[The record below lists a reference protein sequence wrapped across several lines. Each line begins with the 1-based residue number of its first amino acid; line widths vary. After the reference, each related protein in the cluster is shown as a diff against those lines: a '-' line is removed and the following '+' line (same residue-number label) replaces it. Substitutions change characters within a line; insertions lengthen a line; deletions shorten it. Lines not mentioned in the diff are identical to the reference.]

1 MGNHVW
7 RSKEHAVLNA
17 SPAPAVVSDTAYP
30 AIIRRFLTARGLSE
44 PDVVKDL
51 FNSKLSELKDPFLM
65 KGMDLAI
72 QRLVQA
78 YKSQEK
84 VCVYADFD
92 LDGTSGLAL
101 LREGLLKLGFKN
113 LTYAQPKRLS
123 DGYGFHAHIVEELA
137 KSGVK
142 VIVTVDVG
150 ITAFE
155 AALKAKECGVDV
167 IITDHH
173 QPAESLPEA
182 LVVVNPNQREC
193 TSKLG
198 YLCGAGVAF
207 YLLRALKR
215 VLVQEGLVA
224 ETQFDLKS
232 VLDFF
237 CIATLTD
244 MVPLVED
251 NRALVKHGLLAIEK
265 TTHVGL
271 KVLLESLGLTGR
283 PLSSSDVAIRFAP
296 KLNALSRMENGI
308 LPIDIMIEEDLE
320 VARSKVE
327 QILEN
332 NSTRVQL
339 QSSGEQEALESL
351 KKWPH
356 ENFVVVASEQFH
368 RGVIGLIATKI
379 AGQKNVPTFVGSI
392 SKEGSVVGSARR
404 APGSSLSLLKALD
417 AASSVLMRFGGHDA
431 AAGFELKTADLEKF
445 QELLADFYSKADQA
459 EELVVSEYDLDAGL
473 GEVNESLMK
482 WFDALGPFGQGFQN
496 PLLCFKN
503 VTLKDFYLL
512 KGGHL
517 KLKVE
522 DENTGRKMDALY
534 FSPPPT
540 ISPDD
545 LKKGIKINLLAEI
558 QWNYFAGNKSVQLLV
573 KDVGIDYEK
582 NL

>member
-1 MGNHVW
+1 MANHIW
-7 RSKEHAVLNA
+7 RSKEHAVLN
-17 SPAPAVVSDTAYP
+17 SKPAPAVFVDEAYP
-30 AIIRRFLTARGLSE
+30 AIIRRFLTARGLGE
-44 PDVVKDL
+44 AQIAKDL
-51 FNSKLSELKDPFLM
+51 FSTKLSDLKDPFLM
-65 KGMDLAI
+65 KGMDIAV

-78 YKSQEK
+78 FKNNEK
-84 VCVYADFD
+84 VAVYADFD

-101 LREGLLKLGFKN
+101 LREGLMKLGYKN
-113 LTYAQPKRLS
+113 LSYAQPRRLS

-137 KSGVK
+137 KSGVSL
-142 VIVTVDVG
+142 IVTVDVG
-150 ITAFE
+150 ITAF
-155 AALKAKECGVDV
+155 AAATKAKECGVDV

-173 QPAESLPEA
+173 QPAETLPDA
-182 LVVVNPNQREC
+182 LVVVNPNQRAC

-215 VLVQEGLVA
+215 VLVDEGLVS
-224 ETQFDLKS
+224 ENQFDLKS

-251 NRALVKHGLLAIEK
+251 NRALVKHGLVAIEK
-265 TTHVGL
+265 TTHPGL
-271 KVLLESLGLTGR
+271 RSLLESLGLTGR

-308 LPIDIMIEEDLE
+308 LPIDIMIEEDIT

-351 KKWPH
+351 KNWPH

-379 AGQKNVPTFVGSI
+379 AGQKNVPSFVGSI
-392 SKEGSVVGSARR
+392 SKEGSIVGSARR
-404 APGSSLSLLKALD
+404 APGSSMSLLRALD
-417 AASSVLMRFGGHDA
+417 AASEVLMRFGGHDA
-431 AAGFELKTADLEKF
+431 AAGFELKTENLKKF
-445 QELLADFYSKADQA
+445 EELLADYYSKADLGNA
-459 EELVVSEYDLDAGL
+459 EVVSEYDLDAGL
-473 GEVNESLMK
+473 TDINESLMK

-503 VTLKDFYLL
+503 VTLKDFHLL

-522 DENTGRKMDALY
+522 DETSGRRMDALY
-534 FSPPPT
+534 FSPPPN

-545 LKKGIKINLLAEI
+545 LKKGTKINLLAEM

-573 KDVGIDYEK
+573 KDVGI
-582 NL
+582 NT